1 MQTFAILGGL
11 YTFVSCFMKR
21 LRMKDDRAHLLAVL
35 LRCSLLLPAAMHELL

>member
-21 LRMKDDRAHLLAVL
+21 LRMKDDRAHLSAT
-35 LRCSLLLPAAMHELL
+35 LLLCPLLLVVVIHELM